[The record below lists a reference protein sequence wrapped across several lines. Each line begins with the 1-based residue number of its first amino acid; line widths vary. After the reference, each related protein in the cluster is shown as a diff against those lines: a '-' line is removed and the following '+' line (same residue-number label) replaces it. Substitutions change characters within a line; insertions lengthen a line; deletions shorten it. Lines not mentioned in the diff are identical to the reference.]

1 MILDFDLKVGFFVK
15 NSNLNSREG
24 GPLFKNSNSN
34 SKTFFLFQIRVYL
47 DDGFEKAQIV
57 WKDFANLTVT
67 SWNRGQTLARE
78 WTRAVNFG
86 NTTLEEIIFA
96 EEIRQEQVL
105 KVRLGVWQG

>member
-1 MILDFDLKVGFFVK
+1 VGFFVK
-15 NSNLNSREG
+15 KSKLNSRERV
-24 GPLFKNSNSN
+24 LC
-34 SKTFFLFQIRVYL
+34 SKAVTQTQKLFFLFQIRVYL

-86 NTTLEEIIFA
+86 NTTLEEIIFS

-105 KVRLGVWQG
+105 KG